1 MESSIVNSRNP
12 RNNMKN
18 TKTNLPISIV
28 IPTYCEEKVLPDLLK
43 SIENQIFSPTEV
55 IVADAQ
61 SPDRTREIAR
71 LLGARVVEGGKIAFG
86 RNAGAKVA
94 KSEYV
99 LFLDADTQLP
109 TELTLVGAYLEAI
122 SKNLDIGTI
131 FYDVIKDKSTTFGV
145 VAGSAIN
152 GAFNAVKVVQ
162 SFLKYPKWEAG
173 SFVLVKKEFFNKV
186 GGFDEKM
193 TMNEDRDFFQRVV
206 KAGGNYGLITMR
218 INTSV
223 RRFDTPK
230 KVAKGVLWIAA
241 EAVLLGVGVY
251 AGSKLFKKVSSR
263 LYGKLG
269 GGEGK
274 DPSD

>member
-1 MESSIVNSRNP
+1 
-12 RNNMKN
+12 MKN

-28 IPTYCEEKVLPDLLK
+28 IPTYCEEKVLPDLLQ
-43 SIENQIFSPTEV
+43 SIETQVFSPAEI

-61 SPDRTREIAR
+61 STDKTREIAR
-71 LLGARVVEGGKIAFG
+71 SFGAEVVEGGKIAFG
-86 RNAGAKVA
+86 RNSGAKVA
-94 KSEYV
+94 IAEYI

-109 TELTLVGAYLEAI
+109 NELTLVEAYLEAV
-122 SKNLDIGTI
+122 SKKIDIGTI
-131 FYDVIKDKSTTFGV
+131 FFDVVKDKSTKFGE
-145 VAGSAIN
+145 VAGTAIN
-152 GAFNAVKVVQ
+152 SLFNAVKVVQ
-162 SFLKYPKWEAG
+162 SALKYPKWEGGA
-173 SFVLVKKEFFNKV
+173 FVLVKKEFFEKV

-206 KAGGNYGLITMR
+206 KAGGNYGLITLR

-230 KVAKGVLWIAA
+230 KVAKGVLWVAA
-241 EAVLLGVGVY
+241 EAVLLGLGVY
-251 AGSKLFKKVSSR
+251 AGSQLFKKVSSR

-274 DPSD
+274 DTAE